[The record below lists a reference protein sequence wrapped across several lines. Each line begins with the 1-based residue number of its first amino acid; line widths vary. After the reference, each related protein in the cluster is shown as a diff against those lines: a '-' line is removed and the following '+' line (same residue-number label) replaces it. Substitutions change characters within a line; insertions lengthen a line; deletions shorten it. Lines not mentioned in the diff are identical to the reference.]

1 MFTVTQEQEYILSIL
16 HKTKVMRKEQAV
28 KLLRIADFKRNAEY
42 TTRCLEQL
50 RHIRKIKWVSSDVFT
65 LPILYMEPI
74 DEEMLSAVDIMLDLT
89 DSKILALSA
98 SKPPYKLCF
107 VNGSEDSFGSYA
119 VIVVPHGSE
128 TMITASL
135 YGAESNNRTVIFLL
149 SDSSQK
155 ERIKTALPH
164 FFAIHDSGKYR
175 YFKGGG

>member
-1 MFTVTQEQEYILSIL
+1 MFTVSREQEYILSIL
-16 HKTKVMRKEQAV
+16 HKTKFMRKVHAI
-28 KLLRIADFKRNAEY
+28 KLLSMTDIKRNVDY
-42 TTRCLEQL
+42 TVRCLEQL
-50 RHIRKIKWVSSDVFT
+50 RHIRKIKWVTSDVFT
-65 LPILYMEPI
+65 LPILYMEPV
-74 DEEMLSAVDIMLDLT
+74 DEEMLSAVDIMLDMT

-107 VNGSEDSFGSYA
+107 VNGSEDNFGSYA

-128 TMITASL
+128 AMITASL
-135 YGAESNNRTVIFLL
+135 YGAESDTRTVIFLL
-149 SDSSQK
+149 SGSSQK